1 MMNSRNVVIML
12 VLLLASASVA
22 SSQVPRTFVSALGN
36 DSNPCSRVAP
46 CRTFTRAMSQTNT
59 GGEVVVIDSGS
70 FEALAITKSISLI
83 APPGVDAGISV
94 SAANGIIVA
103 ASPDDV
109 IYLRGL
115 TLNSQGGT
123 VGVRLLSA
131 KELHLQHCA
140 ITGFHNPNGGS
151 AGIHCTGSY
160 SLFVEDT
167 LVNGNQIGILAGGNS
182 SGASI
187 SIDRCRIEGNADN
200 GLSIIEGAKASVRD
214 TVASGNP
221 ICFGAYSADPSQPA
235 ELNIERCLIAN
246 NGTGV
251 RVDGYNGA
259 TPIIRISNSTVTNN
273 NLSGLVQVGSGVLLS
288 RLNNTVEG
296 NTPTDTVGTI
306 SQYVAK

>member
-1 MMNSRNVVIML
+1 
-12 VLLLASASVA
+12 
-22 SSQVPRTFVSALGN
+22 
-36 DSNPCSRVAP
+36 
-46 CRTFTRAMSQTNT
+46 MSQTNT

-235 ELNIERCLIAN
+235 ELNIDRCLIAN

-306 SQYVAK
+306 SQYIAK

>member
-235 ELNIERCLIAN
+235 ELNIDRCLIAN

-306 SQYVAK
+306 SQYIAK